1 MRTTV
6 NFGSDNIYYVS
17 EGEPLTIYDI
27 YNWRIIELYI
37 DELRIY
43 QNELHQPIL
52 QKILQ
57 QEAEQLT
64 KKNRDLNLKLMQLQI
79 DDFLSGFESRELSP
93 SEMSD
98 VQFLEKDLFFPQT
111 ATIWLRISDVP
122 LETFYDEDYRE
133 LPMYGSVEEE
143 ILVPINVSLYLE
155 CLDEY
160 ERGLPID
167 KELSTSPFAVGF
179 EEDTFVVIKELSPFN
194 FLPMIDEYCGAFGSS
209 GRGILMNYTHH
220 SSISEENLAA
230 IPLYRQGDAH
240 FVTMYFSLM
249 TNSTLDII
257 FRFTE
262 KQYDTAL
269 EKLEEKG
276 FKVVKEFGDNYII
289 RRGDDIIHLYGAAV
303 DKESLAGER
312 FLPPFMLVG
321 ANDAAVE
328 PEERSRLLS
337 NLIELFQ

>member
-6 NFGSDNIYYVS
+6 NFGSDNIYYVP
-17 EGEPLTIYDI
+17 EGEPLAIYDI

-37 DELRIY
+37 DELRVY
-43 QNELHQPIL
+43 QNERHLPIIKEAL
-52 QKILQ
+52 R
-57 QEAEQLT
+57 QEAEQLI
-64 KKNRDLNLKLMQLQI
+64 KKHRDLNPKLLQLQI
-79 DDFLSGFESRELSP
+79 EDFLSGFEIRDLP
-93 SEMSD
+93 PADLSD
-98 VQFLEKDLFFPQT
+98 VQFLGKDLFFPQT
-111 ATIWLRISDVP
+111 AALWLRISDVP

-143 ILVPINVSLYLE
+143 ILVPINASLYLD

-160 ERGLPID
+160 EKSLPLD
-167 KELSTSPFAVGF
+167 NELSTPPFAVGF
-179 EEDTFVVIKELSPFN
+179 EEDTIVVIKELSPFS

-230 IPLYRQGDAH
+230 IPLYSQGDTH
-240 FVTMYFSLM
+240 FVTLYFSLI
-249 TNSTLDII
+249 TNSTQEII
-257 FRFTE
+257 YRFTE

-269 EKLEEKG
+269 EKLIEQG

-289 RRGDDIIHLYGAAV
+289 RRGDDIVHLYGAAI

-312 FLPPFMLVG
+312 FLPPFMLVT
-321 ANDAAVE
+321 ANDANVN
-328 PEERSRLLS
+328 PDERSRLLS
-337 NLIELFQ
+337 TLIELFQ